1 MGNAWKL
8 EHRDAWI
15 DVDLSA
21 IRANLRALASLLPS
35 DTQVAP
41 VVKANAYGHGAIA
54 VARDLADEGCS
65 AFCVATV
72 DEGLQL
78 RRAGIAARIIILYE
92 APVAAWEAA
101 VASRLELT
109 LSSVEG
115 LAAVRSAPESA
126 LLHLKLDTGM
136 TRQGL
141 REGDLDVAIR
151 LGGDLRARLAGIW
164 THLADGAD
172 LERAGVQLVR
182 FDAAFDRL
190 ADADLRAP
198 RHVAASAA
206 ILRGVGTGYEM
217 ARPGLAVFGVLP
229 EEFAGRGLASP
240 VALVPAMRVLAR
252 PVRIVTVPPGTRVGY
267 GGTFTTARST
277 RIATLPLGYGDGVF
291 RSLGNGTWSVLV
303 RGHRAPI
310 IGRIS
315 MDGITVDVSDV
326 PGAGRSDTFTLL
338 GRDGGDELA
347 CATMARAAGTIPQ
360 EVLVRLDARLP
371 QRVTGASAGAS
382 E

>member
-1 MGNAWKL
+1 MADTWKL

-15 DVDLSA
+15 EVDLSA
-21 IRANLRALASLLPS
+21 IRANLQALASLLPG

-54 VARDLADEGCS
+54 VARVLADEGCP

-78 RRAGIAARIIILYE
+78 RRAGITARIIVLYE

-109 LSSVEG
+109 LSSIEG
-115 LAAVRSAPESA
+115 LAAVRSAPTA
-126 LLHLKLDTGM
+126 ARLHLKLDTGM

-141 REGDLDVAIR
+141 REDDLDVAAQ
-151 LGGDLRARLAGIW
+151 LGESLQTRLAGIW

-172 LERAGVQLVR
+172 LERTGIQLVR
-182 FDAAFDRL
+182 FDAAVDRL
-190 ADADLRAP
+190 GDAELHAP

-229 EEFAGRGLASP
+229 EEFAERGLASP
-240 VALVPAMRVLAR
+240 IALVPAMRVLAR

-267 GGTFTTARST
+267 GGTFTTT
-277 RIATLPLGYGDGVF
+277 RKTRLATLPLGYGDGVF
-291 RSLGNGTWSVLV
+291 RSLSNGAWSVLV

-310 IGRIS
+310 VGRIS

-326 PGAGRSDTFTLL
+326 PGVGRSDRFTLL
-338 GRDGGDELA
+338 GRDESDELA
-347 CATMARAAGTIPQ
+347 CAAMARAAGTIPQ

-371 QRVTGASAGAS
+371 QRVIGAMSGAS